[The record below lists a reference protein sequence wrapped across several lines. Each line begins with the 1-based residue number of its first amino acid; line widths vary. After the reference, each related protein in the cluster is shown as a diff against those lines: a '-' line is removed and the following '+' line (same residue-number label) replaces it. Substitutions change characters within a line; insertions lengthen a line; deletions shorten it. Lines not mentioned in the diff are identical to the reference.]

1 MVMAYKK
8 LAALEEKGYVE
19 LKPYEGELDPAEWES
34 LEYLDWKSGGDTNFA
49 ILASANGDHDARGF
63 WEHGKPDKGGQWTD
77 NVEKCPTFKIWTESV
92 GADFGRVRVI
102 KLNQSADYDEAV
114 RNMHKDDNNRLT
126 EEGTGW
132 VVRAWLQLTDDPDSY
147 MILRE
152 NKDDVDSEQH
162 VHLPKGAVFL
172 VDSERLDHA
181 VYHPG
186 KDPRYAVIA
195 SFESGPELER
205 WVEANKR

>member
-1 MVMAYKK
+1 MAFKK
-8 LAALEEKGYVE
+8 LQVLEEKGYVE
-19 LKPYEGELDPAEWES
+19 LKPFDGELDPAEWES
-34 LEYLDWKSGGDTNFA
+34 LEYVDWKSGGDTNFA
-49 ILASANGDHDARGF
+49 ILASANGEHDARGF
-63 WEHGKPDKGGQWTD
+63 WEYGKPDKGGVWVND
-77 NVEKCPTFKIWTESV
+77 NIEKSPTFKTWTESV

-102 KLNQSADYDEAV
+102 KLNTSADYDEAV

-126 EEGTGW
+126 EDGTGW
-132 VVRAWLQLTDDPDSY
+132 VVRAWLQLTDNPDSY

-162 VHLPKGAVFL
+162 IHLNKGAVFL

-186 KDPRYAVIA
+186 GDPRYAVIA
-195 SFESGPELER
+195 SFESGPELES
-205 WVEANKR
+205 WVADNLP